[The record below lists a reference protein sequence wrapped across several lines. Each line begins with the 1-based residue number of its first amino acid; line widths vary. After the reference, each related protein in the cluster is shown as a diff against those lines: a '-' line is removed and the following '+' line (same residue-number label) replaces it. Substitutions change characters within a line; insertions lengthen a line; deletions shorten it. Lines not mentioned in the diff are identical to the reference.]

1 MSEEKPQFSLEHC
14 RTDSRSITVQ
24 KQVNKM
30 LQGIT
35 SLTQPQVIYSR
46 KMKDA
51 ECEQLNCHDA
61 RFGFAVSAVGDV
73 DRDGYRG

>member
-1 MSEEKPQFSLEHC
+1 M
-14 RTDSRSITVQ
+14 Q

-73 DRDGYRG
+73 DRDGYQG

>member
-1 MSEEKPQFSLEHC
+1 MTE
-14 RTDSRSITVQ
+14 T
-24 KQVNKM
+24 

-61 RFGFAVSAVGDV
+61 RFGFAVSTIGDV
-73 DRDGYRG
+73 DLDGYQG